1 MKYYCEEKEAVLN
14 EFRTTENGL
23 TQTEAERRIGENG
36 RNKLKEA
43 EKESLAKKFLN
54 SLADPMIIMLI
65 VAAAIQAVV
74 TVLQTGGDFDLGDF
88 ADVLVILVV
97 VIINTIM
104 SLVQESK
111 AEAAMDA
118 LMQMTAATSKVLR
131 DGKVVVIKSEDITV
145 GDVVV
150 FEAGDAVPADC
161 RILEAHSLKAEEAAL
176 TGESVPVTK
185 VIDVLYCRDSADVPL
200 GDRKNMLYSGS
211 TIVYGRGKAV
221 VTAVGMDTEMG
232 KIAEALNQAEKEQ
245 TPLQKKMAE
254 LSRFLTKLV
263 IGICVLVF
271 AVGLVESLVLSDM
284 PFSWALLGNTALDT
298 FIAAIALAVAAIP
311 EGLPA
316 VVTIILS
323 IGVTAMSKRQ
333 ALIRKLTA
341 VETLGCTQ
349 IICSDKTGTLTQN
362 KMTVVEEFTT
372 DKMLLARA
380 MDLCSDAN
388 IRPGEDTASG
398 EPTECALVNYAFKL
412 GLPDYELE
420 REEPRVGEAPFDSMR
435 KMMSTV
441 HAVNGKYIQYTK
453 GACDVMLS
461 RCTGYL
467 MDGKVVPMTDE
478 LMAQIGRANKSF
490 ADKAL
495 RVLCGAYRE
504 YDELPASFEAEEL
517 EKDLIFIGLV
527 GMIDPCR
534 PEVYDAIKECRDAGI
549 RPIMIT
555 GDHKD
560 TAVAIG
566 KDLGII
572 SDESEAI
579 VGAELDK
586 FTDEELVDEV
596 PKYSVY
602 ARVQPEHKT
611 RIVRAWKARGMV
623 TAMTGDGVNDAPSIK
638 ASDIGI
644 GMGITGT
651 DVTKGVA
658 DMVLADD
665 NFATIVNAVEE
676 GRKIYDNVCKVL
688 QFQLSTN
695 MSEVIIMFFASLF
708 NFTILTPVH
717 LLWINMVTDSLPG
730 LALGMER
737 AEGDVMRRKP
747 RASTDGIFSHGAGA
761 DMVWQGVYLAIIELA
776 AYFIGFHLEQ
786 GSFDGVFRGTV
797 CVNAMAMA
805 FLTVNFAEMMC
816 AVNMRSR
823 WGSLFSKHMLKNIN
837 WWLVGAFAVTTLLTL
852 AAVYLP
858 GLQQVFDIQPGTFQ
872 LNELL
877 ISAGLALS
885 TIPVFEIGK
894 AIRRASFKKEKAAKA

>member
-23 TQTEAERRIGENG
+23 AQAEAERRIAENG

-65 VAAAIQAVV
+65 AAAAIQAVV

-131 DGKVVVIKSEDITV
+131 DGKVVVIKSEDIAV

-161 RILEAHSLKAEEAAL
+161 RILEAHSLKAEEVAL

-254 LSRFLTKLV
+254 LSQFLTKLV

-271 AVGLVESLVLSDM
+271 AMGLVESLVLSDM

-362 KMTVVEEFTT
+362 KMTVVEEFTA

-560 TAVAIG
+560 TAVAIASE
-566 KDLGII
+566 LGILTDP
-572 SDESEAI
+572 SQAI
-579 VGAELDK
+579 TGAELSAMS
-586 FTDEELVDEV
+586 DEEFADRVENI
-596 PKYSVY
+596 YVY

-611 RIVRAWKARGMV
+611 RIVNAWRSKGKI

-638 ASDIGI
+638 SADIGI

-651 DVTKGVA
+651 DVTKNVA
-658 DMVLADD
+658 DMVLTDD

-676 GRKIYDNVCKVL
+676 GRRIYDNIRKAIQFLLGSNLAEVL
-688 QFQLSTN
+688 AIFTATL
-695 MSEVIIMFFASLF
+695 LG
-708 NFTILTPVH
+708 FTILEAPH
-717 LLWINMVTDSLPG
+717 LLFINLVTDCFPA
-730 LALGMER
+730 LALGLEK
-737 AEGDVMRRKP
+737 AESDIMRRRP
-747 RASTDGIFSHGAGA
+747 RDPSDGIFAGGLGF
-761 DMVWQGVYLAIIELA
+761 DVLYQGVLVTALTLA
-776 AYFIGFHLEQ
+776 AFFIGERFETGHWAFMNIAQCEQ
-786 GSFDGVFRGTV
+786 GMT
-797 CVNAMAMA
+797 MA
-805 FLTVNFAEMMC
+805 FLTMSMC
-816 AVNMRSR
+816 EIFHSFNMRSQR
-823 WGSLFSKHMLKNIN
+823 GSVIKMSLRGSHNLPLFGAMVAS
-837 WWLVGAFAVTTLLTL
+837 LVLTTAVIEIPFLANAFGFTPIGFAEYAT
-852 AAVYLP
+852 
-858 GLQQVFDIQPGTFQ
+858 
-872 LNELL
+872 
-877 ISAGLALS
+877 SLALAFS
-885 TIPVFEIGK
+885 IIPIVEIIK
-894 AIRRASFKKEKAAKA
+894 TVQRAAAKRKASR